1 MMRNLVLVLVFAA
14 LLAAT
19 GQAAA
24 QRTIVSDPP
33 GAAFQDQAYREM
45 NGLEQRRMPAP
56 RANLSDRGPARK
68 QITRRK
74 HSN

>member
-1 MMRNLVLVLVFAA
+1 VSVFAA

-24 QRTIVSDPP
+24 QRTIVNDPP
-33 GAAFQDQAYREM
+33 GAVFQDQGFREM
-45 NGLEQRRMPAP
+45 KGYERPVRFAP
-56 RANLSDRGPARK
+56 RGNLSDRGPARK

-74 HSN
+74 HKN

>member
-1 MMRNLVLVLVFAA
+1 MRNLVFVLMFAA

-24 QRTIVSDPP
+24 QRTIVDDPP
-33 GAAFQDQAYREM
+33 GAAFQDQTNREM
-45 NGLEQRRMPAP
+45 NGLEPRRTPAAP
-56 RANLSDRGPARK
+56 RANLSDRRPARK